1 MSGMG
6 DFVIEVAELVH
17 VGNVQEI
24 EKKLEPLDKDQKIAV
39 LLYAIEGNFNA
50 LSLCDCA
57 WCERVR
63 DASQKSTEPQKANI
77 ERMLSNAEDGW

>member
-1 MSGMG
+1 MSAMG
-6 DFVIEVAELVH
+6 NFVIEVAELVH

-24 EKKLEPLDKDQKIAV
+24 EKKLEPLPEDQKFDV
-39 LLYAIEGNFNA
+39 LMHAIEANFNA

-63 DASQKSTEPQKANI
+63 DES
-77 ERMLSNAEDGW
+77 